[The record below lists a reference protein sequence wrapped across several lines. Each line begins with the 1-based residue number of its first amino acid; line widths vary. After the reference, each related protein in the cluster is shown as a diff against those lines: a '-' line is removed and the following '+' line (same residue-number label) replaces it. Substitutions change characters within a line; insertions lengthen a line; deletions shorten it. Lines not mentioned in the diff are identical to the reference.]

1 MPGSTRMP
9 SFLFACSRPAL
20 GNEARSNVT
29 LQEGFLTVKMSFA
42 LRTFGMGFVAGLRS
56 LTAPAVSLAATGSP
70 LALPV
75 GILAAGELLADKL
88 PIMPSRLEQPG
99 LGARVLSGA
108 YCAFVLADAFD
119 GDISCGLSNGILGA
133 LSGAW
138 AGYNLRKKL
147 DESTPV
153 PDIFLGMAEDAVAL
167 GAAFLLA
174 RQDEAE
180 AQPESASESGAFSGA
195 S

>member
-1 MPGSTRMP
+1 
-9 SFLFACSRPAL
+9 
-20 GNEARSNVT
+20 
-29 LQEGFLTVKMSFA
+29 MSFA
-42 LRTFGMGFVAGLRS
+42 LRSFGMGFVAGLRS
-56 LTAPAVSLAATGSP
+56 MTAPAVALAATGSP
-70 LALPV
+70 LALPA
-75 GILAAGELLADKL
+75 GILAAGELFADKL

-99 LGARVLSGA
+99 LAARVLSGA

-119 GDISCGLSNGILGA
+119 GDIGCGLSNGVLGA

-138 AGYNLRKKL
+138 SGYHLRKKL

-153 PDIFLGMAEDAVAL
+153 PDIFLGLAEDAVAL

-174 RQDEAE
+174 QREEVQT
-180 AQPESASESGAFSGA
+180 QPESANASGALPGDA